1 MGVAE
6 EREAPNDTAVGVGNS
21 VSDGTFHGPVVQA
34 RAVNGGVH
42 TYYGQP
48 HFSVLPPV
56 SEWPRLGTADPIALG
71 VRRTRRLPGESPLP
85 PYVERDCDRE
95 LDARVRVAA
104 QEGGLV
110 VVTGAPLSGKTR
122 TAWAALSAN
131 LPGTTRVFAPPPGT
145 DLRGLPALLR
155 TWSGEDCVLW
165 LDDLEGHLG
174 EHGLTRTVLASL
186 GQLGVPVVA
195 TMKDEAYDACRF
207 GASARSGVLSGAQ
220 PVELLPLWSA
230 NEIWRL
236 GGQTEE
242 PRLRDALLGHGRR
255 SVPEYL
261 AVAPELI
268 QEWRRARRP
277 DAHPRGHLLVRAAI
291 DLVRCGVPMVDIH
304 GGAVLR
310 AQKLYPRE
318 LAAAEAESVEDGF
331 AWAVGIRHS
340 VAGLLAPGRHK
351 DAWAVHGSLVA
362 DVEGRG
368 DSPPVPLGMWP
379 LAIHYAPDAR
389 ESQQRWRI
397 ARKASQTLGSQAEG
411 NPEILTLLG
420 RIHAKAGNAAA
431 AELSYRKAAEAGGT
445 EAAVT
450 LGELL
455 VSRDAEA
462 EAIPYLEQAAEAG
475 IVRSQYLLG
484 MLLANQAQSWL
495 TRAADAGHPAA
506 AEALPPL
513 RKVTDTRPDTVK
525 E

>member
-1 MGVAE
+1 MAE
-6 EREAPNDTAVGVGNS
+6 EREVPGGLVAGVGNS
-21 VSDGTFHGPVVQA
+21 VSDGAFHAPVVQA
-34 RAVNGGVH
+34 GAVSGGVH
-42 TYYGQP
+42 TYYA
-48 HFSVLPPV
+48 SPPYFALTPV
-56 SEWPRLGTADPIALG
+56 AEWPRLDTADPITLG

-145 DLRGLPALLR
+145 DLRALPALLR

-174 EHGLTRTVLASL
+174 EHGLTPAVLAGL
-186 GQLGVPVVA
+186 VLLGVPVVA
-195 TMKDEAYDACRF
+195 TMEDKAYDARRF

-220 PVELLPLWSA
+220 PVELRPVWSA

-255 SVPEYL
+255 TVPEYL
-261 AVAPELI
+261 AVAPELVE
-268 QEWRRARRP
+268 EWRRARRP

-291 DLVRCGVPMVDIH
+291 DFARCGVPAVDIH
-304 GGAVLR
+304 GGLLLQ
-310 AQKLYPRE
+310 AQELYPAER
-318 LAAAEAESVEDGF
+318 AAAEGESIKDGL

-340 VAGLLAPGRHK
+340 VAGLLGPGRHEGT
-351 DAWAVHGSLVA
+351 WAVHGSLVA

-379 LAIHYAPDAR
+379 LAFRHAPGVR
-389 ESQQRWRI
+389 ESSQRWEM
-397 ARKASQTLGSQAEG
+397 ARRASHALGPRAEG
-411 NPEILTLLG
+411 NPEILTMLG
-420 RIHAKAGNAAA
+420 RIHTEAGNSAA
-431 AELSYRKAAEAGGT
+431 AEHSYRKAAEAGDTG
-445 EAAVT
+445 AAAT

-462 EAIPYLEQAAEAG
+462 EALPYLEQAAEAG
-475 IVRSQYLLG
+475 IARAQYRLG
-484 MLLANQAQSWL
+484 TVLAARGERWL
-495 TRAADAGHPAA
+495 TRAAEAGYSAA
-506 AEALPPL
+506 PQAARP
-513 RKVTDTRPDTVK
+513 RIRRVTVASPDTV
-525 E
+525 EE